1 MASPKSGKAGKAV
14 APTEPGQAMEADDA
28 DPGKVA
34 EAKAEQ
40 KAKGTGKYGATPAKP
55 HKPPQ
60 TAEEKEQK
68 KSWIEIKLH
77 DDAGNPVA
85 GEPVEVTLSDQ
96 TVWSGTLDQ
105 DGFARADGIP
115 SGQCKVVFPKRDK
128 SCWKPK

>member
-14 APTEPGQAMEADDA
+14 SPTAPSSAMEADDA

-40 KAKGTGKYGATPAKP
+40 KAAKAGKYGVAKTKP

-60 TAEEKEQK
+60 TEEEKEQK
-68 KSWIEIKLH
+68 KSWIEVKLV
-77 DDAGNPVA
+77 DDAGEPVA
-85 GEPVEVTLSDQ
+85 GEPVEITLSDK
-96 TVWSGTLDQ
+96 TVWSGSLDQ
-105 DGFARADGIP
+105 EGFVRVDGIP
-115 SGQCKVVFPKRDK
+115 SGQCQVVFPKREK